1 MTLRKN
7 VFVTVLLSVMALT
20 AKAQAQSDPYARFPF
35 PRYQSPPSYSF
46 VPNRPLAW
54 SYDPYTSGLGPCPQR
69 LSGGDPP
76 CKETMFPT
84 FGQPSYWPQ

>member
-1 MTLRKN
+1 MTLKKDG
-7 VFVTVLLSVMALT
+7 FMIVLIAGMALI
-20 AKAQAQSDPYARFPF
+20 AKAQGQPYAYYSF

-46 VPNRPLAW
+46 VPNRPLWW

-69 LSGGDPP
+69 FPGDPP
-76 CKETMFPT
+76 CKETIFPT